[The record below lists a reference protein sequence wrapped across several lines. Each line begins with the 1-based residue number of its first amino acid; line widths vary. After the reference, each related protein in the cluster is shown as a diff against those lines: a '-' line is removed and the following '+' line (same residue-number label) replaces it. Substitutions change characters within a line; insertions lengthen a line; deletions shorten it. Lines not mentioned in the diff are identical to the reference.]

1 MAIIAHRPS
10 RLTVLTAALA
20 LFPVLAP
27 IWVSAWADDRIS
39 DSKVVRWVEK
49 TVAERQPRPEDKRF
63 DEIGWAPDIR
73 TAIKLGIEHN
83 RPIFLSTGQGRIN
96 TGRC

>member
-1 MAIIAHRPS
+1 MIAQRTS
-10 RLTVLTAALA
+10 RLAILTAALA
-20 LFPVLAP
+20 VLPVPAP
-27 IWVSAWADDRIS
+27 IFRISWADDKIS

-73 TAIKLGIEHN
+73 TAIKLGKEHN